1 MRLTI
6 RHISFLL
13 AGIVLSA
20 VMVLLATS
28 RPEYCG
34 QPNVLA
40 SHFEATEDAPSPT
53 LAPPQKV
60 VVVFVE
66 TDKPDI
72 EIGWAKN

>member
-6 RHISFLL
+6 RHISYLL
-13 AGIVLSA
+13 TVIVLSA
-20 VMVLLATS
+20 VMVVLATS

-34 QPNVLA
+34 QSNAVESRL
-40 SHFEATEDAPSPT
+40 EATADAPSPT
-53 LAPPQKV
+53 LAPPQKM

-72 EIGWAKN
+72 EIGWANN